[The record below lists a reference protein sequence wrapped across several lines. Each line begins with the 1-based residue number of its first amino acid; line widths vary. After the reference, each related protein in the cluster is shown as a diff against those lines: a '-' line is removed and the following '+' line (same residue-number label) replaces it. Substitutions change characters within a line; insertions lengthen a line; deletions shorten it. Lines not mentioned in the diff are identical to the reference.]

1 MAYYTIPEF
10 EGKICG
16 QRLIW
21 ETAGELVY
29 LEPYGKD
36 AIRFRSSKSL
46 RIDERLD
53 WTLLPAQETA
63 DVQIHMDT
71 EKGEIVNG
79 KITASITGDGT
90 VTYRRTGTN
99 EILLEEY

>member
-10 EGKICG
+10 EGKVCG

-46 RIDERLD
+46 HIDEELN
-53 WTLLPAQETA
+53 WTLLPAQKVSE
-63 DVQIHMDT
+63 VQIHMD
-71 EKGEIVNG
+71 K
-79 KITASITGDGT
+79 
-90 VTYRRTGTN
+90 
-99 EILLEEY
+99 